1 MKIRK
6 ANVRHEEVLI
16 ENVYVYEDK
25 KQQQT
30 LIAVPQLEWSVIMS
44 YEEDIQ
50 SFKQRI
56 QSSLEQKVSAEVA
69 EQLTEKIN
77 YWVREM

>member
-6 ANVRHEEVLI
+6 ANVRHEELLI

-30 LIAVPQLEWSVIMS
+30 LIAVPQLEWSVMMS

-56 QSSLEQKVSAEVA
+56 KDSLEQKVAAEVA
-69 EQLTEKIN
+69 EELTEKIN

>member
-6 ANVRHEEVLI
+6 ANIRHEEVLI

-30 LIAVPQLEWSVIMS
+30 LIAVPQLEWSVMMS

-56 QSSLEQKVSAEVA
+56 QASLEQKVSAEVA
-69 EQLTEKIN
+69 EELTEKIN

>member
-6 ANVRHEEVLI
+6 ANIRHEELLI

-30 LIAVPQLEWSVIMS
+30 LIAVPQLEWSVMMS

-56 QSSLEQKVSAEVA
+56 QFSLEQKVSADTA
-69 EQLTEKIN
+69 EELTEKIN

>member
-6 ANVRHEEVLI
+6 ANVRYEDQLI

-30 LIAVPQLEWSVIMS
+30 LIAVPQLEWSTMMS

-50 SFKQRI
+50 SFKDRVQT
-56 QSSLEQKVSAEVA
+56 SLEKIISTEAAE
-69 EQLTEKIN
+69 ELTNKMN

>member
-6 ANVRHEEVLI
+6 ANVRDEELLI

-30 LIAVPQLEWSVIMS
+30 LIAVPQLEWSVMMS

-56 QSSLEQKVSAEVA
+56 KDSLEQKVSAETA
-69 EQLTEKIN
+69 EELTEKIN

>member
-30 LIAVPQLEWSVIMS
+30 LIAVPQLEWSVMMS

-50 SFKQRI
+50 SFKQRV
-56 QSSLEQKVSAEVA
+56 QSSLEKKVTAEAA
-69 EQLTEKIN
+69 EELTNKIN

>member
-56 QSSLEQKVSAEVA
+56 KDSLEQKVSAEVA

>member
-6 ANVRHEEVLI
+6 ANVRDEETLI

-30 LIAVPQLEWSVIMS
+30 LIAVPQLEWSVMMS

-56 QSSLEQKVSAEVA
+56 QSSLEQKVSAETA
-69 EQLTEKIN
+69 EELTEKIN

>member
-6 ANVRHEEVLI
+6 ANVRHEHVLI

-30 LIAVPQLEWSVIMS
+30 LIAVPQLEWSTMMS
-44 YEEDIQ
+44 YEEEIQ
-50 SFKQRI
+50 AFKSRVQE
-56 QSSLEQKVSAEVA
+56 SLEKIVSPETAE
-69 EQLTEKIN
+69 ELTNKMN

>member
-6 ANVRHEEVLI
+6 ANVRHEDILI

-30 LIAVPQLEWSVIMS
+30 LIAVPQLEWSTMMS
-44 YEEDIQ
+44 YDEEIQ
-50 SFKQRI
+50 VFKNRVQA
-56 QSSLEQKVSAEVA
+56 SLEKIVTKETAE
-69 EQLTEKIN
+69 ELTNKIN